1 MKRWGLLCAGI
12 LLFSGIASAQDV
24 PKIEVFAGYSY
35 VYSSTPIPAIPGI
48 RGTNYN
54 GGSASGAFNFN
65 KWFGV
70 VGDFGGY
77 HTGSIGGIPI
87 VPGFRVSAN
96 VYSYVGGPR
105 FSYRADKFTIF
116 AQSLFGGA
124 HAAFLG
130 TSTNSFAMN
139 LGGGADVNLSPRFA
153 IRAIQ
158 AEYVLTRF
166 NFAGLLVPGSQNNA
180 RISTG
185 IVIKF

>member
-1 MKRWGLLCAGI
+1 MKRWGLLCVVI
-12 LLFSGIASAQDV
+12 LLFSGIARAQDT
-24 PKIEVFAGYSY
+24 PKVEVFAGYSY
-35 VYSSTPIPAIPGI
+35 VYSSTPIPIVAGV

-54 GGSASGAFNFN
+54 GGSASVAFNLN

-70 VGDFGGY
+70 VGDVGGY
-77 HTGSIGGIPI
+77 HTGSIGGIPLPI
-87 VPGFRVSAN
+87 FGRVSAN

-124 HAAFLG
+124 HASFLG

-153 IRAIQ
+153 IRVIQ

-185 IVIKF
+185 VVIKF